1 MFHAIRDIIFSQ
13 IGGYSDWETLE
24 YRGYEV
30 DVYQNTIQMLNL
42 VNVET
47 LQEAQTR
54 QWIFIRV
61 GGGWTRWHTDGTK
74 KLQHDFFGPGE
85 AGDEKNC
92 KVNPVTFCFL
102 GNFGRVT
109 FHF

>member
-1 MFHAIRDIIFSQ
+1 MGFFEIPR
-13 IGGYSDWETLE
+13 GGTPHVGKALFPGVEN
-24 YRGYEV
+24 G
-30 DVYQNTIQMLNL
+30 VYG
-42 VNVET
+42 VSG
-47 LQEAQTR
+47 
-54 QWIFIRV
+54 RV
-61 GGGWTRWHTDGTK
+61 GGGLTRWHTDGTK
-74 KLQHDFFGPGE
+74 KLQQNFFGPGE